1 MLTIEWRRRIDN
13 WRREVPY
20 HFYRPLDQVELKGF
34 VTTDQ
39 LTVDRATAGPFQ
51 PMPPGTHWGAKWEY
65 GWFAGQ
71 VTLPEEARGKRI
83 ALVVDVGAESAVY
96 VNGAAVGETSG
107 YPGALPRSEP
117 SRGWRRGGRFDPI
130 TLYHEITLA
139 KSGVP
144 GTRYEIAIEGYAG
157 HGPRVSYAG
166 PTPPGRE
173 TVPEPPATQA
183 TIGQTTFGVWQED
196 VYQLWLDVETL
207 YEVRDNIDPESLR
220 VAEIDAGL
228 RDFTTIVDF
237 ELPNDEMLAAV
248 RACRERLRPL
258 LECVNGST
266 VPTMYAFG
274 HAHIDVAWLWPLA
287 ETERK
292 CVRTFAAQLSLME
305 QYPEYM
311 FLQSQPHLYQMVKDH
326 YPKLY
331 ERIKKAVASGQF
343 VPEGGMWV
351 EADTNISGGE
361 SLIRQF
367 IHGKRFFRDEF
378 GVECELMWLPD
389 VFGYSGAMPQIMVGC
404 GIKYFST
411 QKIFW
416 AYNGGDPFPY
426 NTFWW
431 EGIDGSQILVH
442 LHNDYNSRMN
452 PASVIER
459 WKERVQKEGFSTR
472 LMPFGFGDGGGGPT
486 RNHLEYARRQRDLEG
501 APKVIIA
508 SPIDYFKD
516 QELKPVETRYVG
528 ELYFQ
533 AHRGTYTSQA
543 RTKRGNRKSEFA
555 LREAEMWG
563 VAARALAGFSFPAE
577 TMDQAWKKVLLNQFH
592 DIIPGSSIERV
603 YEEAEASYAEAIDI
617 ADGVTADATAALTD
631 GEQALTVFNSLPWAR
646 AALVKLPEGMAGASD
661 QAGHALATQGVNGNT
676 WVEATVPPCGWTTLQ
691 PGLSAETQNTLQVN
705 ERLLENERIRVEF
718 NGSGEIVRIY
728 DKEAGRELS
737 AGVCNRFMMY
747 KDVPTGWDAWDL
759 DSMYAETPVEL
770 DREACI
776 EVVAAGPLV
785 AKLRVTRTLHNSTM
799 AQEISLRRG
808 SQRVDFHTVI
818 DWQEKHKLLKVDF
831 PVNVHAHEAV
841 HEIQFG
847 HLARPNHMS
856 RPFDADRFEVSAH
869 KWTALV
875 EGGRG
880 CAVMNDCKYGV
891 NVLGPSI
898 NLTLLKAPLAPD
910 MHADLGRQEF
920 TYAFYAWNG
929 PFAESELVKE
939 AYDLNVPV
947 RTAAGAGD
955 EQSLFWLDADNIV
968 IETVKPAE
976 DGSADVVV
984 RMYES
989 ARTASQCTLHTTL
1002 PVTTAAE
1009 TNMVEE
1015 HEADLAVEDGQIA
1028 LHFRPFEVK
1037 TVRLSL

>member
-237 ELPNDEMLAAV
+237 ELPNDEMLGTV

-266 VPTMYAFG
+266 APTMYAFG

-367 IHGKRFFRDEF
+367 IHGKRFFREEF
-378 GVECELMWLPD
+378 GVESVLMWLPD

-404 GIKYFST
+404 AIKYFST

-431 EGIDGSQILVH
+431 EGIDGSDVLVH
-442 LHNDYNSRMN
+442 LHNDYNSRVD
-452 PASVIER
+452 PEHVILR
-459 WKERVQKEGFSTR
+459 WNERVQKNGFSTR
-472 LMPFGFGDGGGGPT
+472 LFPFGFGDGGGGPT
-486 RNHLEYARRQRDLEG
+486 RDHLEFIRRQGNLEG
-501 APKVIIA
+501 VPQVKIT

-516 QELKPVETRYVG
+516 QEAKGVPERYVG

-543 RTKRGNRKSEFA
+543 RTKPAPKSRTMPIADFY
-555 LREAEMWG
+555 LDY
-563 VAARALAGFSFPAE
+563 ARANFGKAVAEPLGELLARLDGVNLPEIS
-577 TMDQAWKKVLLNQFH
+577 AWKKGPGVLTPDGAPWQAVRKRYAFVEELAALR
-592 DIIPGSSIERV
+592 PRVKGSGNRERFD
-603 YEEAEASYAEAIDI
+603 YWLHTYQAMAAMAEARCRRGQLDRAMAAKD
-617 ADGVTADATAALTD
+617 TQAALATRIELARAWTRLMTLQTAIVRTP
-631 GEQALTVFNSLPWAR
+631 GELGTIANLEHQTRRRAGLVEAR
-646 AALVKLPEGMAGASD
+646 DAALVKALGKPLPPEAAPGQVYTGPAQLILPTVRTVVVRGESLNLTIMA
-661 QAGHALATQGVNGNT
+661 
-676 WVEATVPPCGWTTLQ
+676 
-691 PGLSAETQNTLQVN
+691 
-705 ERLLENERIRVEF
+705 
-718 NGSGEIVRIY
+718 
-728 DKEAGRELS
+728 
-737 AGVCNRFMMY
+737 
-747 KDVPTGWDAWDL
+747 
-759 DSMYAETPVEL
+759 L
-770 DREACI
+770 DRR
-776 EVVAAGPLV
+776 EVKSVAVHLRPLGRGDWRDIP
-785 AKLRVTRTLHNSTM
+785 AKHVGRAVYAVTLPP
-799 AQEISLRRG
+799 AQE
-808 SQRVDFHTVI
+808 DFEYHVT
-818 DWQEKHKLLKVDF
+818 
-831 PVNVHAHEAV
+831 
-841 HEIQFG
+841 
-847 HLARPNHMS
+847 
-856 RPFDADRFEVSAH
+856 
-869 KWTALV
+869 
-875 EGGRG
+875 
-880 CAVMNDCKYGV
+880 
-891 NVLGPSI
+891 
-898 NLTLLKAPLAPD
+898 
-910 MHADLGRQEF
+910 
-920 TYAFYAWNG
+920 
-929 PFAESELVKE
+929 AES
-939 AYDLNVPV
+939 
-947 RTAAGAGD
+947 AAGAPLVWPPTAPRIN
-955 EQSLFWLDADNIV
+955 QTLVVA
-968 IETVKPAE
+968 PAMK
-976 DGSADVVV
+976 SQ
-984 RMYES
+984 ES
-989 ARTASQCTLHTTL
+989 GH
-1002 PVTTAAE
+1002 
-1009 TNMVEE
+1009 
-1015 HEADLAVEDGQIA
+1015 
-1028 LHFRPFEVK
+1028 
-1037 TVRLSL
+1037 

>member
-13 WRREVPY
+13 WRRELPL
-20 HFYRPLDQVELKGF
+20 HLYRPLGEVDLKGF
-34 VTTDQ
+34 ITTDQ
-39 LTVDRATAGPFQ
+39 LTVDQALQRPSQ
-51 PMPPGTHWGAKWEY
+51 PMPSGTRWGSKWEY
-65 GWFAGQ
+65 GWFAGEL
-71 VTLPEEARGKRI
+71 TLPEEARGKRI
-83 ALVVDVGAESAVY
+83 ALVVDVGGESAVY
-96 VNGAAVGETSG
+96 VDGIAVGETSG
-107 YPGALPRSEP
+107 YPGAVPRSEP
-117 SRGWRRGGRFDPI
+117 DRGWRRGGRFDPVI
-130 TLYHEITLA
+130 LYHEVTLA
-139 KSGVP
+139 KSAVP
-144 GTRYEIAIEGYAG
+144 GTRYEIAIEAYAG

-173 TVPEPPATQA
+173 TVPEPPPAQA
-183 TIGQTTFGVWQED
+183 TVGHTTYGVWQEE
-196 VYQLWLDVETL
+196 VYQLWLDVESL
-207 YEVRDNIDPESLR
+207 YEVRDNIDPELLR

-228 RDFTTIVDF
+228 RDFSTLVDF
-237 ELPNDEMLAAV
+237 ELPNDAFLETV

-258 LECVNGST
+258 MECVNGST
-266 VPTMYAFG
+266 APTMYAFG

-305 QYPEYM
+305 QYPDYK

-331 ERIKKAVASGQF
+331 ERIKKAVALGQF
-343 VPEGGMWV
+343 MPEGGMWV

-452 PASVIER
+452 PATVIER

-486 RNHLEYARRQRDLEG
+486 RNHIEYARRQRDLEG
-501 APKVIIA
+501 APKVVIA
-508 SPIDYFKD
+508 SPIDYFVD
-516 QELKPVETRYVG
+516 QESKPVENCYVG

-543 RTKRGNRKSEFA
+543 RTKRGNRKSELA

-563 VAARALAGFSFPAE
+563 VAARALKGYTFPAD
-577 TMDQAWKKVLLNQFH
+577 TMDQGWKKVLLNQFH

-603 YEEAEASYAEAIDI
+603 YDEAEAAYADVIGT
-617 ADGVTADATAALTD
+617 ADGVIADATAALVD
-631 GEQALTVFNSLPWAR
+631 GTQALTLFNSLPWAR
-646 AALVKLPEGMAGASD
+646 TVLAQLPGGMAGASD
-661 QAGHALATQGVNGNT
+661 QAGHALPMQGANGNT

-691 PGLSAETQNTLQVN
+691 PGLSAETGNTLLVN
-705 ERLLENERIRVEF
+705 ERLLENELIRVEF
-718 NGSGEIVRIY
+718 NGDGEIVRLY
-728 DKEAGRELS
+728 DKEADRELN

-770 DREACI
+770 DAAGCV

-785 AKLRVTRTLHNSTM
+785 AGLRVTRTLHHSTM
-799 AQEISLRRG
+799 QQEIRLRRG
-808 SQRVDFHTVI
+808 SRRIDFHTVI
-818 DWQEKHKLLKVDF
+818 DWQEQHKLLKVNF
-831 PVNVHAHEAV
+831 PVNVHAHEAL

-847 HLARPNHMS
+847 HLARPNHLS

-875 EGGRG
+875 EGTRG
-880 CAVMNDCKYGV
+880 CAVLNDCKYGV

-898 NLTLLKAPLAPD
+898 NLTLLKSPLAPD

-929 PFAESELVKE
+929 PFPESDLVKE

-947 RTAAGAGD
+947 RIAAGAAG
-955 EQSLFWLDADNIV
+955 EQSLFWIDADNIV

-989 ARTASQCTLHTTL
+989 ARTATHCTLHTTL
-1002 PVTTAAE
+1002 PATAAVQ
-1009 TNMVEE
+1009 TSMIEE
-1015 HEADLAVEDGQIA
+1015 HQAGLALSNGQIA
-1028 LHFRPFEVK
+1028 LQFRPFEVK